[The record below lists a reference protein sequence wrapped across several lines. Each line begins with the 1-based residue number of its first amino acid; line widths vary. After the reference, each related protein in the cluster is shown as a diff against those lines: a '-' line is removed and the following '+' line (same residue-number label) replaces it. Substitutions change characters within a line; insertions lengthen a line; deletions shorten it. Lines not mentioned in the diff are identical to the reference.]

1 MTIVFFII
9 GLSVVLSYDWGSPTP
24 QFRPDAGLVILLGIL
39 ISAII
44 YIAARYAA
52 KGPGAIGMG
61 LRFCRHA
68 VGGFGST
75 PRSARTAIVHCPRS
89 DMTAEL
95 TPLATCIC
103 PHAFGGRRWSR
114 SRP

>member
-61 LRFCRHA
+61 LRFCPACGRRIR
-68 VGGFGST
+68 F
-75 PRSARTAIVHCPRS
+75 
-89 DMTAEL
+89 D
-95 TPLATCIC
+95 ATIC
-103 PHAFGGRRWSR
+103 PYCNR
-114 SRP
+114 SLP

>member
-9 GLSVVLSYDWGSPTP
+9 GLSVILSYNWGAPTP

-52 KGPGAIGMG
+52 TGPGAFGMG
-61 LRFCRHA
+61 LRFCPECGRQIRFDA
-68 VGGFGST
+68 TV
-75 PRSARTAIVHCPRS
+75 CPYCNR
-89 DMTAEL
+89 
-95 TPLATCIC
+95 PL
-103 PHAFGGRRWSR
+103 P
-114 SRP
+114 